1 MRAGIDDLM
10 SGVETCV
17 KREIEKS
24 GGVIMR
30 SCMISSYD
38 SHAHTYTGTIDAI
51 EYTNIKS
58 IVPSTTYTSGDVVC
72 VLANS
77 YRKSLN
83 NITIIGKVQ

>member
-17 KREIEKS
+17 KSELEKS
-24 GGVIMR
+24 GGIVMR
-30 SCMISSYD
+30 SCMIKSYD
-38 SHAHTYTGTIDAI
+38 SHTHTYTGMIDTI
-51 EYTNIKS
+51 EYSNIKS
-58 IVPSTTYTSGDVVC
+58 IVSTQYTAGTVVT

>member
-10 SGVETCV
+10 SGIETCV
-17 KREIEKS
+17 KSEIEKS

-30 SCMISSYD
+30 SCMIRSYD
-38 SHAHTYTGTIDAI
+38 AHTHMYTGTIDAI
-51 EYTNIKS
+51 EYHNIKS
-58 IVPSTTYTSGDVVC
+58 IVSTTYTSGDVVC

-83 NITIIGKVQ
+83 NIIIIGKVQ